1 VSKFLPYDTPIYL
14 NFLNEMISKNL
25 KHLDISEP
33 VAEQEISHLQASSEG
48 DSHSTA
54 IKRDEYPS
62 ELEEEKVP

>member
-1 VSKFLPYDTPIYL
+1 
-14 NFLNEMISKNL
+14 MISKNL